1 MSTSGRRTWLSEDED
16 ERPKNFRHRQIT
28 ERGNAKG
35 LIGDLGPNEI
45 PQCTKKSHISQARG
59 ASCGVYAKS
68 CDDQSHGDK
77 SRKLRPHTLVL
88 LVGDEWIPTAD
99 PPCDI
104 DYVFIS
110 WHWASF
116 SYDGA
121 GAEAS
126 IPTKVINM
134 AKNATL
140 DVRLEAYWLD
150 AQCLTD
156 SSMPSTDPESSNIYS
171 MSDVVRTAR
180 NVAIILP
187 DDRLESKRAWA
198 RRLWTLSEALLA
210 RGKLHVWTCN
220 GSAFEKTIMSR
231 LELVSDFLQGCP
243 SNPHKNAVRSIAAHY
258 DGSLEMDR
266 LERLVTAIV
275 ALSGQESTKY
285 TEADVAYAF
294 MGLIPE
300 RIEPSMTE
308 SLFQAMVKLLALTDD
323 NDGIVER
330 VLASHH
336 QPGMDVQDLFQY
348 LNEPDY
354 FGTCLRDIQPA
365 CKVIGVGE
373 EDCTVF
379 VAGCKLISIKWPTV
393 STSSDMW
400 SLLAF
405 DGIMSLD
412 EVEGNLPKSH
422 RQRLSYGS
430 HQLSWDKK
438 KHDSTKDTHCVNQ
451 RDPSTKMWTNARYQ
465 LFTLVDI
472 ARSKVYHCQARGRP
486 SAALF
491 CGNEGGLSRV
501 VLCSRDPETK
511 LLTKRTV
518 VRLPQEIWDEAPS
531 ADCLK
536 IKLLLTINW

>member
-1 MSTSGRRTWLSEDED
+1 MLTSGRRTWLPEDED

-28 ERGNAKG
+28 ERGDAEE
-35 LIGDLGPNEI
+35 LIRDLRPNEI
-45 PQCTKKSHISQARG
+45 PRYTKKSHNSQARD

-68 CDDQSHGDK
+68 RDDQPHGDK
-77 SRKLRPHTLVL
+77 SRRLQPHTLVL
-88 LVGDEWIPTAD
+88 LVGDDWIPTAD

-140 DVRLEAYWLD
+140 DVGLKAYWLD
-150 AQCLTD
+150 AQCLAD
-156 SSMPSTDPESSNIYS
+156 SSMPSTDPASNNIYS

-187 DDRLESKRAWA
+187 DNHLASKRAWVK
-198 RRLWTLSEALLA
+198 RLWTLSEALLA
-210 RGKLHVWTCN
+210 RGMLHVWICN
-220 GSAFEKTIMSR
+220 EEAFEKTIMSR
-231 LELVSDFLQGCP
+231 VEIVSEFLQGCP
-243 SNPHKNAVRSIAAHY
+243 SNSQQNAVRSIAAHY
-258 DGSLEMDR
+258 DGLLEMDR

-275 ALSGQESTKY
+275 ALSGQEFTKY

-300 RIEPSMTE
+300 RIEPSMTK

-336 QPGMDVQDLFQY
+336 QPGTEIQDLFRY

-354 FGTCLRDIQPA
+354 FGTYLRDIQPA
-365 CKVIGVGE
+365 CKVIGVGD
-373 EDCTVF
+373 EDCTVSI
-379 VAGCKLISIKWPTV
+379 AGCRLMFIDWPTASQNSDV
-393 STSSDMW
+393 SN
-400 SLLAF
+400 LLAF
-405 DGIMSLD
+405 DGIVGLD
-412 EVEGNLPKSH
+412 ELEANLPTSH
-422 RQRLSYGS
+422 RQRLSHEA
-430 HQLSWDKK
+430 HQSPLNKRE
-438 KHDSTKDTHCVNQ
+438 HDSTNDTSRIDP
-451 RDPSTKMWTNARYQ
+451 RDPSTSMRANARYHF
-465 LFTLVDI
+465 FTLVDI
-472 ARSKVYHCQARGRP
+472 VSSKVYHCKARKRP
-486 SAALF
+486 TAALL
-491 CGNEGGLSRV
+491 CGKEGRLSRV
-501 VLCSRDPETK
+501 VLCSQDPSTELLAKETI
-511 LLTKRTV
+511 
-518 VRLPQEIWDEAPS
+518 VRLSQEIWDEAPS

-536 IKLLLTINW
+536 IRLL